1 MLSGSMMI
9 SRLPHPPVFDVKTSK
24 SLESLSELR
33 ISRIVSIYSWL
44 FCTVLLDQDVQ
55 NESLEL
61 N

>member
-9 SRLPHPPVFDVKTSK
+9 SPNPHPVFDVKTQK

-33 ISRIVSIYSWL
+33 ISRIVSICSWL
-44 FCTVLLDQDVQ
+44 FCMVLLDQDVQ